1 LDAQDW
7 CEALANGDDL
17 PDIHLIWS
25 CRRIEEM
32 ELLGEALP
40 SFLAAAPPGAEA
52 RCKISLFCSGKVIGL
67 GLGLV

>member
-1 LDAQDW
+1 
-7 CEALANGDDL
+7 
-17 PDIHLIWS
+17 
-25 CRRIEEM
+25 M